1 MPLDT
6 RPEQHLLKLSI
17 VVTIA
22 VGVLGV
28 ASGVLMGS
36 QAILFDG
43 MYSLVDVVLTAA
55 SLAVSRLVAF
65 EGSPRFQYGYWHL
78 EPMVEAFGGAIL
90 ALSCVY
96 AAVNAVLGLLAGGH
110 AMSYGFAMA
119 WAGLLCAV
127 GMAMSAYMRRQARR
141 LQSGLL
147 ALDARSWL
155 VSGSLSFAL
164 LVGFGAAIAMQG
176 GPLARWIPFV
186 DPAVLLAIAV
196 AMLPVPLRATARAV
210 REVLQVAPG
219 DLDREG
225 KAVVEQVVEEH
236 GFLEFTSHVAKF
248 GRARFV
254 EIHILVQPDH
264 RFDSIAD
271 ADRIRREIATLLD
284 AERRRFWLTVDFT
297 GDRAWL

>member
-1 MPLDT
+1 MDT
-6 RPEQHLLKLSI
+6 RPEQRLLKLSI
-17 VVTIA
+17 VATIV
-22 VGVLGV
+22 VGVVGV

-36 QAILFDG
+36 QAIMFDG
-43 MYSLVDVVLTAA
+43 MYSLVDVVMTSAA
-55 SLAVSRLVAF
+55 LAVSRLVAF
-65 EGSPRFQYGYWHL
+65 EGSTRFQYGYWHL

-96 AAVNAVLGLLAGGH
+96 AAINAILGLLEGGH
-110 AMSYGFAMA
+110 EMAYGFAMA
-119 WAGLLCAV
+119 WAGVLCVV
-127 GMAMSAYMRRQARR
+127 GMGISVYMRRQATR

-155 VSGSLSFAL
+155 VSGCLSLAL
-164 LVGFGAAIAMQG
+164 IVGFGAAVMMEG

-196 AMLPVPLRATARAV
+196 AMLPVPMRSTWRAV

-219 DLDREG
+219 DLDREV
-225 KAVVEQVVEEH
+225 KEAMDAVVAAH
-236 GFLEFTSHVAKF
+236 GFLDYTSHVAKF

-271 ADRIRREIATLLD
+271 ADRVRGEIAALLD
-284 AERRRFWLTVDFT
+284 AEQRRYWLTVDFT
-297 GDRAWL
+297 ADRAWL